1 MRGRKLRLSM
11 AVLTAAVVVLLV
23 VLLVVLFVRPQGL
36 FGGPGRVKV

>member
-23 VLLVVLFVRPQGL
+23 VLFVRPQGL
-36 FGGPGRVKV
+36 FGGSGRVKV